1 MADNIGTQLQAK
13 IEEISNL
20 HSVMQSLSI
29 VGTCIKDY
37 DGFEALVNVFVYVE
51 DRHNTL
57 FDELRTDLL
66 QRVLPIVAHIND
78 QV

>member
-20 HSVMQSLSI
+20 HGVMQSLSI

-37 DGFEALVNVFVYVE
+37 DGFEALVNVLEYVE
-51 DRHNTL
+51 GQHNTL
-57 FDELRTDLL
+57 FDELRTYLL